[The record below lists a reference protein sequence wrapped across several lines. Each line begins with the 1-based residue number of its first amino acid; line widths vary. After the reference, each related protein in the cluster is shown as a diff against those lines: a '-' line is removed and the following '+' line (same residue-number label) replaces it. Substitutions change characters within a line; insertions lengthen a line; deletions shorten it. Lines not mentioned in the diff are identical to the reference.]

1 MGNSIGRKRTAK
13 VMKVDGSTTNVR
25 PPATARESEQ
35 VKQLG
40 FQAQPLDLEA
50 PLKPGKLY
58 FLFEL
63 PKAPPAAARGP
74 ARRVKSAIAG
84 ISAADRLEGLK
95 LTRRSS
101 SDVSYFPVAASSA
114 AADDG
119 GARRTVRI
127 RLPKAEVARLIEES
141 RDAAEAAQKMMELV
155 GAASGSSS
163 SSGELRDEEG
173 GSRRPSHRFYSVLVV
188 DCCSSALEYSNQR
201 HRIKDWRFF
210 LLFLL
215 QSHKRTRFMEP
226 PLDDDRRAS

>member
-25 PPATARESEQ
+25 PPATAREVLRDHAGHVIMESEQ

-101 SDVSYFPVAASSA
+101 SDVSYFPVAGSSA

-119 GARRTVRI
+119 GSRRTVRI

-141 RDAAEAAQKMMELV
+141 RDAAEAAQKMVELV

-163 SSGELRDEEG
+163 SSGELPATKKE
-173 GSRRPSHRFYSVLVV
+173 
-188 DCCSSALEYSNQR
+188 
-201 HRIKDWRFF
+201 
-210 LLFLL
+210 
-215 QSHKRTRFMEP
+215 KRTRFTEP